1 MSEKLDLR
9 GMLCP
14 EPVIRAKKA
23 LDKKENDSIEALVDD
38 DVCVANLERLARS
51 LKADCVVSN
60 QDGFFSVSISKIANA
75 LQQHTHIASV
85 EKKSLPDI
93 NKTGLVLFFSRDQL
107 GEGDPDFSKTLA
119 NVFLQTLFESGHQAR
134 AILLANTGVKLLAAD
149 SPAKKVLDDFRQAG
163 CEVLA
168 CGLCVDF
175 YGLKQDINKEQI
187 TNMFAICEYLTAA
200 EKVLQF

>member
-23 LDKKENDSIEALVDD
+23 LDNKETDAIEALVDD
-38 DVCVANLERLARS
+38 DICVANLERLARS
-51 LKADCVVSN
+51 LKAAVHVSE
-60 QDGFFSVSISKIANA
+60 QDGFFSVSISKAADATQQNTSHSA
-75 LQQHTHIASV
+75 LA
-85 EKKSLPDI
+85 KKALPDI
-93 NKTGLVLFFSRDQL
+93 NKTGLVVFFSRDQL

-119 NVFLQTLFESGHQAR
+119 NVFLQTVLESGHQPR
-134 AILLANTGVKLLAAD
+134 AILLANTGVKFLAAD
-149 SPAKKVLDDFRQAG
+149 SPAKKVLDDFRNSG

-175 YGLKQDINKEQI
+175 YGLKQDIDKSQI